1 MDLGFRGGQLGER
14 TAKGHETSGGDGH
27 VHYFGCG
34 DFTSKYDMSKFIK
47 LYLLNMCSSLY
58 VSSTS
63 TKLFKKK
70 IQSGIARDKQYFKH
84 FPQFSQKYVF
94 IFGLF
99 RLGSK
104 EEPHIAFG

>member
-14 TAKGHETSGGDGH
+14 TAKGHETSGADGH

-34 DFTSKYDMSKFIK
+34 DFTSTYHMSKFIK

-70 IQSGIARDKQYFKH
+70 NRVVQLETNSILNISPSFLKNTFLYLAC
-84 FPQFSQKYVF
+84 SN
-94 IFGLF
+94 
-99 RLGSK
+99 
-104 EEPHIAFG
+104 